1 MLNLLI
7 SDAVRDKLRS
17 KHQVEAS
24 EVRQCFSNRAGKLL
38 LDAREQHQ
46 TDPPTLWFVAP
57 TNRER
62 LLKIVYIQKDGQ
74 VLLKTA
80 FEPNAK
86 EMQIYKQ
93 FGGAV

>member
-1 MLNLLI
+1 MLNLVI
-7 SDAVRDKLRS
+7 SAAVLEKLQS

-24 EVRQCFSNRAGKLL
+24 EVRQCFLNRTGKLL
-38 LDAREQHQ
+38 FDTREQHQ

-86 EMQIYKQ
+86 ELQIYRQ